1 MLNPKFT
8 LNTKLILIISN
19 YKNIF
24 AKGYAPNW
32 SEEVFLINKIKNTAP
47 WTYIINDL
55 KGEEIIVTFY
65 GKELQKTSLGQK
77 Q

>member
-55 KGEEIIVTFY
+55 KGEEIIGTFY